1 MDEAFKT
8 NQLRSKE
15 FFDKYLSGKVID
27 IGAGKDLVTP
37 YAERFDLEDG
47 DANVITQFRPKN
59 SYDAVHSSHCLEH
72 MHNPLS
78 ALKEWW
84 EIIKPGGHLVVVV
97 PDEDL
102 YEQGIWPSVF
112 NTDHKNTFRLRKT
125 DSWSP
130 VSHDIEELVKQLPN
144 ATIISAERQD
154 ANYDYKFQTHFP
166 TDFKGL
172 PGYIKFF
179 KRKIL
184 KKIPFINFKLLE
196 AFDKRL
202 FNTRQYPIDQ
212 TMYKAVAQIQIV
224 AQKGY

>member
-47 DANVITQFRPKN
+47 DANVITQFRPKD

-84 EIIKPGGHLVVVV
+84 EIIKPGGYLVVVV

-112 NTDHKNTFRLRKT
+112 NTDHKNTFRLRKA

-154 ANYDYKFQTHFP
+154 ANYDYNFQTHFP

-172 PGYIKFF
+172 PGHIKFF

-224 AQKGY
+224 AQKGN